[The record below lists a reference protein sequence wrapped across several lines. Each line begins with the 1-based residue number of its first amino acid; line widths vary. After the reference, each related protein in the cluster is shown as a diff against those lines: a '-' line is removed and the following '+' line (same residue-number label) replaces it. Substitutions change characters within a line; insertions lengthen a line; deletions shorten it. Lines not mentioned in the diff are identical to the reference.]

1 MKFEN
6 VNDSS
11 DVKISGDIQS
21 NSVSID
27 TNNIDFLIT
36 ILSTSLYSNPIP
48 SFIRETVSNAWDS
61 HVEAGVT
68 EPVILELGVDTE
80 GTYFCRIQDFG
91 VGLSEDRFNKIYKNI
106 GSSTKRG
113 TNDQIGGFGIGRF
126 SALAYSDIV
135 YITSNYEG
143 YKYKY
148 VMYKD
153 GNKLSI
159 DLLHKQETTERNG
172 VEVLVNL
179 KSDTDLRLFTE
190 AIQSQLV
197 YFENLYVVDSTNNYE
212 VAKFVHEFNNFHIKK
227 YDNFLVNDLDYG
239 FIDLILGKVRY
250 PIRLS
255 SLNKNYPDYINKYPI
270 TLVFQIG
277 DLEVTPNRE
286 EILYNSKNISK
297 IEEVLDRA
305 IDEIKD
311 IIDKYTHKDFTNIND
326 YVKAL
331 EDAHHVYLM
340 SEEDGGDDVKLSVPK
355 KLFNISFKG
364 VHYDKETFLEVYK
377 WTMQE
382 KLVHVNYGLVNGK
395 LKTVDYRTNVNT
407 IKTNF
412 KKVYLCDVSSLNNM
426 SKVYIREEM
435 EDGAI
440 FINPDK
446 KDLKYYY
453 SIYLKSLKK
462 SVRNNYNY
470 SNRNLQYDYQIV
482 KVIFKSIASNI
493 VKIPKF
499 NNNSVPSVFIQ
510 KKKDEA
516 KALRALKGKSGI
528 NWKENVN
535 LKKFQ
540 RGTIADVITE
550 SETLSLE
557 KVKSKYKK
565 LTIFDEVG
573 SEKLKTLAEIFIYW
587 NRRSDVDIVEI
598 APTRMKML
606 DNFPNFKNI
615 KNFNNMIEY
624 KILRQIGTA
633 KLIMEELPF
642 IKQLASVKNINLI
655 SERLHN
661 TIQELSDYVKKN
673 LDNYNQYNDK
683 QKALVDEIYQM
694 CLDKNYFDEVVK
706 ATLNNNLES
715 IKNARC
721 ILLFIDE
728 DKSYKNNG
736 NIPDSRINLVIDYV
750 LARKL
755 FRPDVKAVLK
765 MKQETVLKP
774 LI

>member
-36 ILSTSLYSNPIP
+36 ILSTNLYSNPIP

-68 EPVILELGVDTE
+68 EPVILELGIDTE

-91 VGLSEDRFNKIYKNI
+91 VGLSEDRFNKIYRNI

-135 YITSNYEG
+135 YITSNFDG
-143 YKYKY
+143 WKYKY

-159 DLLHKQETTERNG
+159 DLLHKQETAERNG

-179 KSDTDLRLFTE
+179 NDESDLTTFTS
-190 AIQSQLV
+190 AIESQLI
-197 YFENLYVVDSTNNYE
+197 YFENLYLIDTTENLA
-212 VAKFVHEFNNFHIKK
+212 VASFMNVFNNLHIKK
-227 YDNFLVNDLDYG
+227 YKNFLVNDLSPKG
-239 FIDLILGKVRY
+239 IDLILGKVKY
-250 PIRLS
+250 PVRLS
-255 SLNKNYPDYINKYPI
+255 SLKNYPEYISQYPI
-270 TLVFQIG
+270 TLPFQIG

-286 EILYNSKNISK
+286 EILYNSKNISMIEEALDKAIMEIKNIIK
-297 IEEVLDRA
+297 IE
-305 IDEIKD
+305 
-311 IIDKYTHKDFTNIND
+311 THKDFDNVPD
-326 YVKAL
+326 YVEAL
-331 EDAHHVYLM
+331 RGLHYIYLM
-340 SEEDGGDDVKLSVPK
+340 SAEETDNLVSLPVPS
-355 KLFNISFKG
+355 KLFNNSLNG
-364 VHYDKETFLEVYK
+364 VYYDRETFLEIYD
-377 WTMQE
+377 WIMQE
-382 KLVHVNYGLVNGK
+382 KLIHINYSLINSK
-395 LKTVDYRTNVNT
+395 IKNTPYKITVNT
-407 IKTNF
+407 IKNNF
-412 KKVYLCDVSSLNNM
+412 KNIYLCDVSSLNNI
-426 SKVYIREEM
+426 SKSYIREEM
-435 EDGAI
+435 EEETI

-446 KDLKYYY
+446 KNLKYY
-453 SIYLKSLKK
+453 SKIYLKNLKRSLVSYVYPSKK
-462 SVRNNYNY
+462 I
-470 SNRNLQYDYQIV
+470 QYDYKIV
-482 KVIFKSIASNI
+482 KVIFKFIINNVI
-493 VKIPKF
+493 KLPKF
-499 NNNSVPSVFIQ
+499 NNDSVPSAFIQ

-516 KALRALKGKSGI
+516 KALRALKGRSGI

-540 RGTIADVITE
+540 RGAIADVVTE
-550 SETLSLE
+550 SETLSLD
-557 KVKSKYKK
+557 KVKSNYRK
-565 LTIFDEVG
+565 LTIFDKVG
-573 SEKLKTLAEIFIYW
+573 SEKLKTLAEILIYW

-598 APTRMKML
+598 APTKMKML

-615 KNFNNMIEY
+615 NNFNSVIEY

-661 TIQELSDYVKKN
+661 TIQELSDYVKNN
-673 LDNYNQYNDK
+673 LDSYNQYSDK

-694 CLDKNYFDEVVK
+694 CLDKNYFDETMR
-706 ATLNNNLES
+706 ATLINNLES

-721 ILLFIDE
+721 ILLFID
-728 DKSYKNNG
+728 KSASYRNDG
-736 NIPDSRINLVIDYV
+736 NIPEDRINLVIDYV

-765 MKQETVLKP
+765 MKQETVLKS

>member
-6 VNDSS
+6 VNDST

-61 HVEAGVT
+61 HVEAGVS
-68 EPVILELGVDTE
+68 EPVILELGKDTE

-91 VGLSEDRFNKIYKNI
+91 VGLSEDRFNKIYRNI

-135 YITSNYEG
+135 YVTSNYDG
-143 YKYKY
+143 VKYKY

-159 DLLHKQETTERNG
+159 DLLHKQETSERNG

-179 KSDTDLRLFTE
+179 KSEDDLDSFTE
-190 AIQSQLV
+190 AIKSQLV
-197 YFENLYVVDSTNNYE
+197 YFENLYVVDSTKDYSVNE
-212 VAKFVHEFNNFHIKK
+212 FVEEFNNFHIKK
-227 YDNFLVNDLDYG
+227 YDNFLVNDLDSG
-239 FIDLILGKVRY
+239 NIDLILGKVRY

-255 SLNKNYPDYINKYPI
+255 SLNTHYPDYINKYPI
-270 TLVFQIG
+270 TLIFQIG

-286 EILYNSKNISK
+286 EILYNSKNIAK
-297 IEEVLDRA
+297 IEEVLDKA
-305 IDEIKD
+305 IEEVKD
-311 IIDKYTHKDFTNIND
+311 IIDKNTHKDYTNINE

-331 EDAHHVYLM
+331 EDTHHVYLM
-340 SEEDGGDDVKLSVPK
+340 SEEDGGGNVKLSVPK
-355 KLFNISFKG
+355 KLFNISFNG
-364 VHYDKETFLEVYK
+364 IHYDKETFLESYK
-377 WTMQE
+377 YTMNE
-382 KLVHVNYGLVNGK
+382 SMIHVNYALNNGK
-395 LKTVDYRTNVNT
+395 LKTADYRTNINK

-412 KKVYLCDVSSLNNM
+412 DKVYLCDVTSLNNM
-426 SKVYIREEM
+426 AKLYIREEM
-435 EDGAI
+435 KDGTM

-453 SIYLKSLKK
+453 YIYLKQLKK
-462 SVRNNYNY
+462 DLKSNYSRNNNVT
-470 SNRNLQYDYQIV
+470 YDYKVV
-482 KVIFKSIASNI
+482 KTIFKSIASNV

-499 NNNSVPSVFIQ
+499 TNNSVPAAYIQ
-510 KKKDEA
+510 RKKDEA
-516 KALRALKGKSGI
+516 KALRALKGKNGI

-535 LKKFQ
+535 LKRFK
-540 RGTIADVITE
+540 RGTISDVITE

-557 KVKSKYKK
+557 KVKSLYKK

-573 SEKLKTLAEIFIYW
+573 SEKLRTLAEILIYW
-587 NRRSDVDIVEI
+587 NRRSDVEVVEI
-598 APTRMKML
+598 APTRMKIL

-615 KNFNNMIEY
+615 NKLNDVIQY
-624 KILRQIGTA
+624 KLLRQIGTA
-633 KLIMEELPF
+633 KLIMDEVPF
-642 IKQLASVKNINLI
+642 IKQLATVKNINLI
-655 SERLHN
+655 SENLHN
-661 TIQELSDYVKKN
+661 TIQDLSDYVKKN
-673 LDNYNQYNDK
+673 LDGYSGYNDK
-683 QKALVDEIYQM
+683 QKALIDEIYQM
-694 CLDKNYFDEVVK
+694 CIDKNYFDEPVR
-706 ATLNNNLES
+706 ATLNKNIETLR
-715 IKNARC
+715 NARC

-736 NIPDSRINLVIDYV
+736 NIPDSRINLAIDYI

-755 FRPDVKAVLK
+755 FRPDIKAVLK